1 VIDPVESEI
10 AERIAAEAELI
21 RHDVEPPSSA
31 RVWWRSQM
39 RARQEAA
46 RRAERPISVVHAVAI
61 ASAIGLVLGLAGIAF
76 GWLRGAGDRLVSM
89 YDYFAAAAPAG
100 LGMLSSP
107 WILLPM
113 TAMLVIFGVAVYVI
127 FADE

>member
-1 VIDPVESEI
+1 VIDPLERDI
-10 AERIAAEAELI
+10 AEQIARDADLARHEA
-21 RHDVEPPSSA
+21 DPPSSA

-46 RRAERPISVVHAVAI
+46 RRADRPLSVVHALAI
-61 ASAIGLVLGLAGIAF
+61 ASGIGLVLGLTGIVF
-76 GWLRGAGDRLVSM
+76 GWLRGAGDRLMSL

-100 LGMLSSP
+100 IGLLSSP
-107 WILLPM
+107 WVLLPT